1 MSKGIGQLQRRI
13 VLAFEGSAKQEI
25 PSRELRRGLGDP
37 DRSNFRRAIRSL
49 LSRGMVEES
58 GSGADARIK
67 LTQRGFFCLFAL
79 TYEPGP
85 EPEDEFAKSCREWE
99 QFVRDF
105 KAAKAEERR
114 LRREKADLY
123 PDWLGTGI
131 LDYREPGPLQRQVQH
146 VLWYYSDPLD
156 AGLPITVVKAIAGG
170 DRSNLRRAILS
181 LHDRGCLDMTLDETR
196 VRISAELFRYYARML
211 LPAPLFVAHKPDDEL
226 ARRVLREWSEELP
239 VVIPGHTSR
248 QNGDFFARPR

>member
-1 MSKGIGQLQRRI
+1 MSRGIGSLQRRI
-13 VLAFEGSAKQEI
+13 VLAFEDVASREA
-25 PSRELRRGLGDP
+25 PSRELRRGVGDP

-49 LSRGMVEES
+49 LSRGMVEEI
-58 GSGADARIK
+58 GSGAGARIK
-67 LTQRGFFCLFAL
+67 LTQCGFLYLFAL
-79 TYEPGP
+79 TYEPEP
-85 EPEDEFAKSCREWE
+85 EPEDEFARSCREWE

-114 LRREKADLY
+114 LRREKAALY
-123 PDWLGTGI
+123 PDWLGRGT
-131 LDYREPGPLQRQVQH
+131 LDYREPGPIQRQVQH

-156 AGLPITVVKAIAGG
+156 AGLPIPVVKAIAGG

-211 LPAPLFVAHKPDDEL
+211 LPALLFVAHKPNDEL
-226 ARRVLREWSEELP
+226 AERVLREYGEEVP
-239 VVIPGHTSR
+239 VVISGHTSR